1 MSSRSPLWAPR
12 EPDQSALGKLQAAKG
27 LDYWSLHKWS
37 IEHPGEF
44 WSLAWDQL
52 NLIGDKGATSYQS
65 GNDFITSKFFPD
77 AKINVAENLLANGD
91 GIAIIGLLEDG
102 TRVEISY
109 TQLRQ
114 KSAACAAAMRAMG
127 ITSGDRVVAWAP
139 NTPEVIVFALGALS
153 IGAIVSTASQIGRAH
168 V

>member
-1 MSSRSPLWAPR
+1 MSFRSPLWAPR
-12 EPDQSALGKLQAAKG
+12 ELDRSALGKLQAAKG

-65 GNDFITSKFFPD
+65 GPDFITSKFFPN
-77 AKINVAENLLANGD
+77 AKINE
-91 GIAIIGLLEDG
+91 
-102 TRVEISY
+102 
-109 TQLRQ
+109 
-114 KSAACAAAMRAMG
+114 
-127 ITSGDRVVAWAP
+127 
-139 NTPEVIVFALGALS
+139 
-153 IGAIVSTASQIGRAH
+153 IGRAH